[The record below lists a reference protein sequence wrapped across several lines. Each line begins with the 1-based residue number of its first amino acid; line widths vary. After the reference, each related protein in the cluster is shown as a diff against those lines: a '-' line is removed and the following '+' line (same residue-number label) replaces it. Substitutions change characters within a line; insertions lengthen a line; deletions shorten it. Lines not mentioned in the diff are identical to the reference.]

1 MKKSRL
7 SQQSTLLVALTSAQG
22 LLAPYA
28 FAVSSDYVISSPQI
42 NVQIPA
48 EYKTVHV
55 TNEGSATGDGAA
67 GLDVSQDASLTSL
80 VNDGTISAVNGELG
94 NISLHALQNQGTIDT
109 LNNTGSINVSGNSG
123 NYTSSAI
130 NLTSTSK
137 VSTLTNS
144 GTIAGP
150 ESATYY
156 SNTNYTQFGGGIVN
170 SGILDTLKN
179 ASSGIITGQNGIN
192 NSGTIDLLEN
202 AGNIKSIITTN
213 NNINNNGAIFNSGT
227 INTLHNTGA
236 ISNDNNNTYNHNG
249 FAIYNYSTGVIKSL
263 TNDGKI
269 NGAYFGVYNIGQIDT
284 LVNNG
289 DIIGSV
295 VGLFS
300 RNYGSNVTSA
310 STIINKGTISGSY
323 GIYMANYNTQTAP
336 ATLVNSGTVTGTT
349 WGIYIEGNNG
359 ASNII
364 TNNGTITSNN
374 YAIFSQSN
382 NGSTLSVNN
391 NGIIEGNITSSGDAS
406 LEFIGGTDK
415 QGVLTGAREV
425 MNIASIGDEATS
437 SSVGTVGT
445 ISSAGDVIFRSG
457 AMLLNDNILTGN
469 AIQYGLTSQ
478 ATSSPGTVLNEAAQL
493 QVNAPIA
500 ITGNYHQNAGAALIL
515 GASDTASATGDIA
528 QDTGYGRLNVTGS
541 ATVDQGSTVS
551 LTRTGN
557 TYKFAPGQR
566 YVVINASSNGTNY
579 NADKLAYKAVGYDGL
594 VTGSTYVDETNSALV
609 VTLQKAPT
617 PPVVTPPVVEKPPV
631 DSTPPVVEKPPVV
644 TPPVVKPPVGK
655 PPVVVT
661 PPAPPVN
668 KPGPTTPNAT
678 SSLNGLAHYS
688 GISPQL
694 LELYNASLAIEGTN
708 EANRV
713 GERLSTSQNISVST
727 ASGVATSTAMGV
739 VGNHLDT
746 IRTPQT
752 AGLSGVST
760 GDGYSDWIVWA
771 QPYGGYARQDSTT
784 DVSGY
789 SAKFGGLLFG
799 ADRTV
804 ADDWRVGAA
813 LNYSNTSV
821 HGKDNLSGN
830 NSTANN
836 YGVIGYAGYS
846 GDPWFMNLS
855 AALTRQN
862 YDTVRRA
869 DFTGFSG
876 TANGKFN
883 GQSVT
888 LQSEFGYPFTLP
900 ADVILT
906 PMAGLTYGYQHVDG
920 YKESG
925 GNGMALDVGSSHTQS
940 VISDLGARIEKG
952 FDTGFGRLTPFA
964 QVSWIHEYDNRRTS
978 NTATYAADTVG
989 ETQFTTKGA
998 APVKDMAGVSLGS
1011 TLFNANDLSVD
1022 ARYDLQAGERYQAH
1036 TFSVRLNKSF

>member
-1 MKKSRL
+1 MKKSRF
-7 SQQSTLLVALTSAQG
+7 SQQGTLLVALTSAQG

-109 LNNTGSINVSGNSG
+109 LNNTGSIKVAGESG
-123 NYTSSAI
+123 NYSSSAI

-137 VSTLTNS
+137 VGTLTNS

-150 ESATYY
+150 ESTSYY
-156 SNTNYTQFGGGIVN
+156 SNTNYSQFGGGIVN
-170 SGILDTLKN
+170 SGVINTFN
-179 ASSGIITGQNGIN
+179 NVSSGVITGQTGIN
-192 NSGTIDLLEN
+192 NNGTIDLLEN
-202 AGNIKSIITTN
+202 AGVINSILSNTN
-213 NNINNNGAIFNSGT
+213 AYYYNSGAIYNSGT
-227 INTLHNTGA
+227 INTLHNSGTIA
-236 ISNDNNNTYNHNG
+236 STNNNTSHYNDS
-249 FAIYNYSTGVIKSL
+249 AIFNNSTGVIKSL

-269 NGAYFGVYNIGQIDT
+269 SSAYFGVYNVGQIDK

-289 DIIGSV
+289 DITGSV
-295 VGLFS
+295 VGIFN
-300 RNYGSNVTSA
+300 RNYAENVVSA
-310 STIINKGTISGSY
+310 GTIINNGTISGTYGIYTSNYNTQAEAATLINNGTITGNSY
-323 GIYMANYNTQTAP
+323 GIYIDG
-336 ATLVNSGTVTGTT
+336 S
-349 WGIYIEGNNG
+349 NG
-359 ASNII
+359 AKNAI
-364 TNNGTITSNN
+364 TNSGTITSNN
-374 YAIFSQSN
+374 NAIYIRGASD
-382 NGSTLSVNN
+382 STLTVTNSGV
-391 NGIIEGNITSSGDAS
+391 IEGNITSVNGAA

-415 QGVLTGAREV
+415 QGVLTGARIESDDETV
-425 MNIASIGDEATS
+425 SGTNGIGTIASN
-437 SSVGTVGT
+437 
-445 ISSAGDVIFRSG
+445 GDVIFRSG
-457 AMLLNDNILTGN
+457 SMLLNDNINIASLTMQSLSGDDSN
-469 AIQYGLTSQ
+469 TGAV
-478 ATSSPGTVLNEAAQL
+478 GTVLNDAAQL

-515 GASDTASATGDIA
+515 GASDTASASGDIA
-528 QDTGYGRLNVTGS
+528 QDAGYGRLDVTGS

-566 YVVINASSNGTNY
+566 YVVINANTTGTNY

-609 VTLQKAPT
+609 VQLEKAPT
-617 PPVVTPPVVEKPPV
+617 PPVVTPPV
-631 DSTPPVVEKPPVV
+631 DGTPPVVGKPPVV
-644 TPPVVKPPVGK
+644 TPPVVGK
-655 PPVVVT
+655 PPAVVT
-661 PPAPPVN
+661 PPAPPAA

-694 LELYNASLAIEGTN
+694 LELYNASLAIEGTK

-739 VGNHLDT
+739 VGNHLET

-771 QPYGGYARQDSTT
+771 QPYGGYARQDSTSE
-784 DVSGY
+784 VSGY
-789 SAKFGGLLFG
+789 RATFGGLLFG

-804 ADDWRVGAA
+804 AEDWRVGAA

-900 ADVILT
+900 AEVVLT

-940 VISDLGARIEKG
+940 VTSDLGARIEKG

-964 QVSWIHEYDNRRTS
+964 QVSWIHQYDNRRTS
-978 NTATYAADTVG
+978 NTATYAADTIG

-998 APVKDMAGVSLGS
+998 APVKDMAGVSVGS
-1011 TLFNANDLSVD
+1011 TMFNANDLSVD
-1022 ARYDLQAGERYQAH
+1022 ARYDLQAGERYQTH
-1036 TFSVRLNKSF
+1036 TFSLRLNKSF

>member
-1 MKKSRL
+1 MKKSRF
-7 SQQSTLLVALTSAQG
+7 SQQGTLLVALTSAQG

-28 FAVSSDYVISSPQI
+28 FAVSSDSIISSPQT

-48 EYKTVHV
+48 EYGTVHI

-67 GLDVSQDASLTSL
+67 GLDVSSETNLTSL
-80 VNDGTISAVNGELG
+80 VNDGTISAINSELN
-94 NISLHALQNQGTIDT
+94 NISLYALQNQGTIDT
-109 LNNTGSINVSGNSG
+109 LNNTGSIKVTGNSG
-123 NYTSSAI
+123 NYSSSAI

-137 VSTLTNS
+137 VGTLINS
-144 GTIAGP
+144 GIIAGP
-150 ESATYY
+150 ESTTYY
-156 SNTNYTQFGGGIVN
+156 NNTDATQFGGGITN
-170 SGILDTLKN
+170 NGAIGTLTN
-179 ASSGIITGQNGIN
+179 VSSGIISGQTGISN
-192 NSGTIDLLEN
+192 NGTIDLLEN
-202 AGNIKSIITTN
+202 AGVINSIISTTN
-213 NNINNNGAIFNSGT
+213 GYYYNSGAIYNSGT
-227 INTLHNTGA
+227 INTLHNTGTIASSNNSTSHYNDSA
-236 ISNDNNNTYNHNG
+236 IFNN
-249 FAIYNYSTGVIKSL
+249 STGVIKSL
-263 TNDGKI
+263 INDSKI
-269 NGAYFGVYNIGQIDT
+269 SSAYFGVYNVGQIDN

-289 DIIGSV
+289 DITGSV
-295 VGLFS
+295 VGVFN
-300 RNYGSNVTSA
+300 RNYANNVISA
-310 STIINKGTISGSY
+310 GTIINNGTINGTYGVYTSNYNTQAAATTLINNGTITGSSY
-323 GIYMANYNTQTAP
+323 GIYIDG
-336 ATLVNSGTVTGTT
+336 S
-349 WGIYIEGNNG
+349 NG
-359 ASNII
+359 AKNAI
-364 TNNGTITSNN
+364 TNSGTITSNN
-374 YAIFSQSN
+374 NAIYIRGTN
-382 NGSTLSVNN
+382 NSALTVTNSGV
-391 NGIIEGNITSSGDAS
+391 IEGNIKSVNGAA

-415 QGVLTGAREV
+415 QGVLTGTRTVSDDETV
-425 MNIASIGDEATS
+425 SSTDSIGMITS
-437 SSVGTVGT
+437 N
-445 ISSAGDVIFRSG
+445 GDVTFRSG
-457 AMLLNDNILTGN
+457 SMLLNDNINIASLTM
-469 AIQYGLTSQ
+469 QSL
-478 ATSSPGTVLNEAAQL
+478 SSDDSNTGTVGTVLNVAAQL

-515 GASDTASATGDIA
+515 GVSDTALAGGDIA

-551 LTRTGN
+551 LARTGN

-566 YVVINASSNGTNY
+566 YVVINANTNGTNY

-609 VTLQKAPT
+609 VQLEKAPT
-617 PPVVTPPVVEKPPV
+617 PPVVTPPVVGE
-631 DSTPPVVEKPPVV
+631 
-644 TPPVVKPPVGK
+644 

-661 PPAPPVN
+661 PPAPPAD

-678 SSLNGLAHYS
+678 SSLSGLAHYS
-688 GISPQL
+688 GIAPQL
-694 LELYNASLAIEGTN
+694 LELYNASLAIDGTK

-771 QPYGGYARQDSTT
+771 QPYGGYARQDSTRE
-784 DVSGY
+784 VSGY
-789 SAKFGGLLFG
+789 RAKFGGLLFG

-804 ADDWRVGAA
+804 AEDWRVGAA

-836 YGVIGYAGYS
+836 YGVIGYAGYA

-900 ADVILT
+900 AEVILT

-940 VISDLGARIEKG
+940 VTSDLGARIEKG
-952 FDTGFGRLTPFA
+952 IDTGFGRLTPFA

-978 NTATYAADTVG
+978 NTATYAADTIG

-998 APVKDMAGVSLGS
+998 APVKDMAGLSVGS
-1011 TLFNANDLSVD
+1011 TLFNASDLSID

-1036 TFSVRLNKSF
+1036 TFSLRLNKSF

>member
-1 MKKSRL
+1 MKKSRF
-7 SQQSTLLVALTSAQG
+7 SQQGTLLVALTSAQG

-28 FAVSSDYVISSPQI
+28 FAVSSDYIISDQQSD
-42 NVQIPA
+42 VQLSA
-48 EYKTVHV
+48 SYDRVQV
-55 TNEGSATGDGAA
+55 TNTGSALSNSGAA
-67 GLDVSQDASLTSL
+67 LSIGQGVAVGLLD
-80 VNDGTISAVNGELG
+80 NDGSISAESN
-94 NISLHALQNQGTIDT
+94 SLNASTYSYGLKNEGTIDT
-109 LNNTGSINVSGNSG
+109 IDNSGSIKMTAASNNYYSG
-123 NYTSSAI
+123 SAI
-130 NLTSTSK
+130 NLTETSQ
-137 VSTLTNS
+137 VGTLINSGTIEGPDSYYNYGGNYSQGGITNS
-144 GTIAGP
+144 GTLG
-150 ESATYY
+150 
-156 SNTNYTQFGGGIVN
+156 
-170 SGILDTLKN
+170 TLKN
-179 ASSGIITGQNGIN
+179 VTSGVITGRTGVN
-192 NSGTIDLLEN
+192 NSGKIDLLEN
-202 AGNIKSIITTN
+202 AGIINSTTTTN
-213 NNINNNGAIFNSGT
+213 TNGYNYSSGAVYNAGT
-227 INTLHNTGA
+227 INTLHNTGTIGNA
-236 ISNDNNNTYNHNG
+236 NTNNSYYNSGIFNTN
-249 FAIYNYSTGVIKSL
+249 TGVIKSL
-263 TNDGKI
+263 MNDGHI
-269 NGAYFGVYNIGQIDT
+269 TSSYIGVYNMGHIDT
-284 LVNNG
+284 LTNNADITGNLIGVYSVNNTNN
-289 DIIGSV
+289 S
-295 VGLFS
+295 
-300 RNYGSNVTSA
+300 TSP
-310 STIINKGTISGSY
+310 STIINNGTISGTY
-323 GIYMANYNTQTAP
+323 GFYTTNYNTQTSAI
-336 ATLVNSGTVTGTT
+336 TLINNGTITGSSQ
-349 WGIYIEGNNG
+349 GIYIAGNNG
-359 ASNII
+359 ASTVI
-364 TNNGTITSNN
+364 TNNGTITGKGN
-374 YAIFSQSN
+374 AINSQGNTTSA
-382 NGSTLSVNN
+382 LSITNSGV
-391 NGIIEGNITSSGDAS
+391 IEGNIIANGGAA

-415 QGVLTGAREV
+415 QGVLTGTRTVSDDETV
-425 MNIASIGDEATS
+425 SSTDSIGVITS
-437 SSVGTVGT
+437 N
-445 ISSAGDVIFRSG
+445 GDVIFRSG
-457 AMLLNDNILTGN
+457 SMLLNDNINIASLSMQSLSSDDSNTG
-469 AIQYGLTSQ
+469 TV
-478 ATSSPGTVLNEAAQL
+478 GTVLNDAAQL

-515 GASDTASATGDIA
+515 GVSDTASAGGDIA

-551 LTRTGN
+551 LSRSGN

-566 YVVINASSNGTNY
+566 YVVINANTNGTNY

-594 VTGSTYVDETNSALV
+594 VTGSTYVDESNSALV
-609 VTLQKAPT
+609 VQLEKAPT

-631 DSTPPVVEKPPVV
+631 DGTPPVVGKPPVV
-644 TPPVVKPPVGK
+644 TPPVVGK

-661 PPAPPVN
+661 PPAPPTA

-694 LELYNASLAIEGTN
+694 LELYNASLAIEGTK

-771 QPYGGYARQDSTT
+771 QPYGGYARQDSTSE
-784 DVSGY
+784 VSGY

-804 ADDWRVGAA
+804 AEDWRVGAA

-900 ADVILT
+900 AEVVLT

-940 VISDLGARIEKG
+940 VTSDLGARIEKG
-952 FDTGFGRLTPFA
+952 IDTGFGRLTPFA
-964 QVSWIHEYDNRRTS
+964 QVSWIHEYDHRRTS
-978 NTATYAADTVG
+978 NTATYAADTIG

-998 APVKDMAGVSLGS
+998 APVKDMAGLSVGS

-1036 TFSVRLNKSF
+1036 TFSLRLNKSF